1 MSAPV
6 RAPAATAPPYDR
18 VGVGV
23 DVDVDVGTGPTGP
36 ALRPTAARR
45 NPVLRVV
52 AESADLA
59 LRNLLHLRRT
69 PGLLITCLVEPV
81 VYALLIG
88 YVFGN
93 SLGGHAYRS
102 YMMGGL
108 IAQTVAFT
116 TTFTTVGLSRDL
128 EQGMVD
134 RFRTLPISRVA
145 LLLGRTTADLVT
157 CLASVAVT
165 TVCGL
170 LMGWRAHTGPVGIAA
185 GALLVLLFSFA
196 MSWIGVFVAL
206 VAPNVQVAGSLGL
219 IWLFPATFI
228 SSGFVSGSTLPGP
241 LPTVAAWNP
250 ITSLANALRRL
261 FGNTPPPGF
270 RVPHDWPAQHPVLY
284 TAGCSVLLVAV
295 FITLSTW
302 RYRTRTSR

>member
-1 MSAPV
+1 MSAPTDV
-6 RAPAATAPPYDR
+6 DRAGSPHGGALATGLPPAAAPTR
-18 VGVGV
+18 
-23 DVDVDVGTGPTGP
+23 
-36 ALRPTAARR
+36 ARR

-69 PGLLITCLVEPV
+69 PGLLISCLVEPV
-81 VYALLIG
+81 VYAMLIG

-93 SLGGHAYRS
+93 SLGGTAYRS
-102 YMMGGL
+102 YLVAGL

-128 EQGMVD
+128 DRGMID

-145 LLLGRTTADLVT
+145 LLLGRTTSDLTT
-157 CLASVAVT
+157 CLAGVAVT

-170 LMGWRAHTGPVGIAA
+170 LMGWRPHTGPVDVA
-185 GALLVLLFSFA
+185 GGVLLVLLFSFA

-206 VAPNVQVAGSLGL
+206 VTPNAQVAGSVGI

-228 SSGFVSGSTLPGP
+228 SSGFVSGASLPGP
-241 LPTVAAWNP
+241 LSTLAAWNP

-261 FGNTPPPGF
+261 FGNTAPPGF
-270 RVPHDWPAQHPVLY
+270 PVQHAWPARHPALY
-284 TAGCSVLLVAV
+284 TMGCSVLVIAV

-302 RYRTRTSR
+302 RFRTRTSR

>member
-1 MSAPV
+1 MSTPTDV
-6 RAPAATAPPYDR
+6 RRTGFPHRGETVGGLPPAAARTR
-18 VGVGV
+18 
-23 DVDVDVGTGPTGP
+23 
-36 ALRPTAARR
+36 ARR
-45 NPVLRVV
+45 NPALRVV
-52 AESADLA
+52 AEGADLA

-69 PGLLITCLVEPV
+69 PGLLISCLVEPV

-93 SLGGHAYRS
+93 SLGGTAYRS
-102 YMMGGL
+102 YLVAGL

-128 EQGMVD
+128 DQGMVD

-145 LLLGRTTADLVT
+145 LLLGRTTSDLAT
-157 CLASVAVT
+157 CLGSVAVT

-170 LMGWRAHTGPVGIAA
+170 AMGWRPHTGPVEVATGV
-185 GALLVLLFSFA
+185 LLVLLFSFA

-206 VAPNVQVAGSLGL
+206 VTPNAQVAGSLGV

-228 SSGFVSGSTLPGP
+228 SSGFVSGATLPGP
-241 LPTVAAWNP
+241 LSTLAAWNP

-270 RVPHDWPAQHPVLY
+270 PVQRAWPAHHPALY
-284 TAGCSVLLVAV
+284 TVGCSVLVAAA

-302 RYRTRTSR
+302 RHRTRTSR

>member
-1 MSAPV
+1 MTAAPV
-6 RAPAATAPPYDR
+6 RTPDTTTPPHRAGRAPGPAAGDTEA
-18 VGVGV
+18 
-23 DVDVDVGTGPTGP
+23 GTGT
-36 ALRPTAARR
+36 LRPTRARR
-45 NPVLRVV
+45 NPVIRVA

-69 PGLLITCLVEPV
+69 PGLLISCLVEPV

-93 SLGGHAYRS
+93 SLGGPAYRS

-134 RFRTLPISRVA
+134 RFRALPVSRVA
-145 LLLGRTTADLVT
+145 LLLGRTTSDLIT

-165 TVCGL
+165 TTCGL
-170 LMGWRAHTGPVGIAA
+170 LMGWRAHTGPVEIAA
-185 GALLVLLFSFA
+185 GVLLVLLFSFA

-206 VAPNVQVAGSLGL
+206 ITPNAQVAGSLGL

-228 SSGFVSGSTLPGP
+228 SSGFVAGSTLPGP

-270 RVPHDWPAQHPVLY
+270 RVQRDWPAQHPTLY
-284 TAGCSVLLVAV
+284 TAGCSVLLIAV
-295 FITLSTW
+295 FITLSTG

>member
-1 MSAPV
+1 MT
-6 RAPAATAPPYDR
+6 ATTDTRTASPSGQGAPP
-18 VGVGV
+18 
-23 DVDVDVGTGPTGP
+23 TGASPT
-36 ALRPTAARR
+36 RARR
-45 NPVLRVV
+45 SPVLRVL

-81 VYALLIG
+81 VYAMLIG

-93 SLGGHAYRS
+93 SLGGPAYRS
-102 YMMGGL
+102 YMLGGL
-108 IAQTVAFT
+108 LAQTVAFT

-145 LLLGRTTADLVT
+145 LLLGRTTSDLAT
-157 CLASVAVT
+157 CVASMAVT
-165 TVCGL
+165 TACGL
-170 LMGWRAHTGPVGIAA
+170 LMGWRPHAGPFEVAA
-185 GALLVLLFSFA
+185 GFLLALLFSFA

-206 VAPNVQVAGSLGL
+206 VTPNAQVAGSLGL

-228 SSGFVSGSTLPGP
+228 SSAFVSGSSLPGP
-241 LPTVAAWNP
+241 LSTVAVWNP
-250 ITSLANALRRL
+250 ITSLANALRHF

-270 RVPHDWPAQHPVLY
+270 RVPHDWPAQHPALY
-284 TAGCSVLLVAV
+284 TAACSALLIAV
-295 FITLSTW
+295 FVTLSTW
-302 RYRTRTSR
+302 CYRARTSR

>member
-1 MSAPV
+1 MT
-6 RAPAATAPPYDR
+6 ATAEVRTPGAPRQGPPAT
-18 VGVGV
+18 
-23 DVDVDVGTGPTGP
+23 GTFPTGARRRP
-36 ALRPTAARR
+36 ALR
-45 NPVLRVV
+45 VL

-81 VYALLIG
+81 VYAMLIG

-93 SLGGHAYRS
+93 SLGGPAYRS
-102 YMMGGL
+102 YMVGGL
-108 IAQTVAFT
+108 LAQTVAFT

-145 LLLGRTTADLVT
+145 LLLGRTTSDLAT
-157 CLASVAVT
+157 CVVSAVVT
-165 TVCGL
+165 TTCGL
-170 LMGWRAHTGPVGIAA
+170 LMGWRPHTGPVEVAA
-185 GALLVLLFSFA
+185 GFLLALLFSFA

-206 VAPNVQVAGSLGL
+206 IAPNTQVAGSLGL
-219 IWLFPATFI
+219 IWLFPTTFV
-228 SSGFVSGSTLPGP
+228 SSAFVSGSSLPGP
-241 LPTVAAWNP
+241 LSTVAAWNP
-250 ITSLANALRRL
+250 ITSLAGALRHL

-270 RVPHDWPAQHPVLY
+270 RVPHDWPAQHPALY
-284 TAGCSVLLVAV
+284 TAACSVLLIAV
-295 FITLSTW
+295 FVTLSTW

>member
-1 MSAPV
+1 MTAPTDV
-6 RAPAATAPPYDR
+6 RVTGSPQRGAPA
-18 VGVGV
+18 
-23 DVDVDVGTGPTGP
+23 TGLP
-36 ALRPTAARR
+36 PTATPTRARR
-45 NPVLRVV
+45 NPVLRVL

-69 PGLLITCLVEPV
+69 PGLLISCLVEPV

-93 SLGGHAYRS
+93 SLGGPAYRS
-102 YMMGGL
+102 YMVGGL

-134 RFRTLPISRVA
+134 RFRALPISRVA
-145 LLLGRTTADLVT
+145 LLLGRTTSDLTT
-157 CLASVAVT
+157 CVASVAVT
-165 TVCGL
+165 TTCAL
-170 LMGWRAHTGPVGIAA
+170 LMGWRPHTGPVEIVA
-185 GALLVLLFSFA
+185 GVLLVLLFSFA

-206 VAPNVQVAGSLGL
+206 IAPNAQVAGSLGL
-219 IWLFPATFI
+219 IWLFPATFV
-228 SSGFVSGSTLPGP
+228 SSGFVSGASLPGP
-241 LPTVAAWNP
+241 LPVVAAWNP

-270 RVPHDWPAQHPVLY
+270 RVEHAWPAQHPELY
-284 TAGCSVLLVAV
+284 TVGCSVLLIAF

>member
-1 MSAPV
+1 MAAPV
-6 RAPAATAPPYDR
+6 HTPDTATPPHRADLTPGPAAA
-18 VGVGV
+18 V
-23 DVDVDVGTGPTGP
+23 
-36 ALRPTAARR
+36 LRPAGARR
-45 NPVLRVV
+45 NPVIRVA
-52 AESADLA
+52 AESTDLA
-59 LRNLLHLRRT
+59 LRNLLHLRRS
-69 PGLLITCLVEPV
+69 PGLLISCLVEPV

-134 RFRTLPISRVA
+134 RFRALPVSRVA
-145 LLLGRTTADLVT
+145 LLLGRTTSDLTT

-165 TVCGL
+165 TTCGL
-170 LMGWRAHTGPVGIAA
+170 LMGWRAHTGPVEVAA
-185 GALLVLLFSFA
+185 GVLLVLLFSFA

-206 VAPNVQVAGSLGL
+206 IAPNAQVAGSLGL

-241 LPTVAAWNP
+241 LSTVAAWNP

-270 RVPHDWPAQHPVLY
+270 PVQHDWPARHPALY
-284 TAGCSVLLVAV
+284 TAGCSVLLIAL

>member
-1 MSAPV
+1 MSALTDLRRTGTPHPGAPAGL
-6 RAPAATAPPYDR
+6 APAA
-18 VGVGV
+18 V
-23 DVDVDVGTGPTGP
+23 PT
-36 ALRPTAARR
+36 RARR
-45 NPVLRVV
+45 NPVLRIV

-69 PGLLITCLVEPV
+69 PALLISCLVEPV

-88 YVFGN
+88 YIFGN
-93 SLGGHAYRS
+93 SLGGPAYRA
-102 YMMGGL
+102 YMFAGL

-128 EQGMVD
+128 DQGMVD

-145 LLLGRTTADLVT
+145 LPLGRTTSDLAT
-157 CLASVAVT
+157 CVASLAVT
-165 TVCGL
+165 TACGL
-170 LMGWRAHTGPVGIAA
+170 LMGWRPHTGPVEVTAA
-185 GALLVLLFSFA
+185 LLLVLLFSFA

-206 VAPNVQVAGSLGL
+206 VTPNAQVAGSLGV

-228 SSGFVSGSTLPGP
+228 SSGFVSGASLPGP
-241 LPTVAAWNP
+241 LSTVAAWNP

-261 FGNTPPPGF
+261 FGNPPPPGF
-270 RVPHDWPAQHPVLY
+270 SVQHAWPAHHPELY
-284 TAGCSVLLVAV
+284 TVGCSVLLIAV
-295 FITLSTW
+295 FTSLSTW

>member
-1 MSAPV
+1 MNAPARV
-6 RAPAATAPPYDR
+6 PHTPLPPHRTGRAP
-18 VGVGV
+18 
-23 DVDVDVGTGPTGP
+23 GP
-36 ALRPTAARR
+36 AAPGTVPAAARR
-45 NPVLRVV
+45 SPVLRVV
-52 AESADLA
+52 AESTDLA
-59 LRNLLHLRRT
+59 LRNLLHLRRS
-69 PGLLITCLVEPV
+69 PGLLISCLVEPV

-93 SLGGHAYRS
+93 SLGGPAYRS

-145 LLLGRTTADLVT
+145 LPLGRTASDLAT
-157 CLASVAVT
+157 CVASLAVT
-165 TVCGL
+165 TGCGL
-170 LMGWRAHTGPVGIAA
+170 LMGWRAHTGPVEVAA
-185 GALLVLLFSFA
+185 GVLLVLLFSFA

-206 VAPNVQVAGSLGL
+206 IAPNAQVAGSIGL

-241 LPTVAAWNP
+241 LSSVAAWNP
-250 ITSLANALRRL
+250 ITSLADALRRL

-270 RVPHDWPAQHPVLY
+270 RVRHDWPAQHPALY
-284 TAGCSVLLVAV
+284 TVGCSLLLIAL
-295 FITLSTW
+295 FAALSTW
-302 RYRTRTSR
+302 RYRTRTDH

>member
-1 MSAPV
+1 MSAPTDV
-6 RAPAATAPPYDR
+6 QRTGSLHRVAPATGLPPA
-18 VGVGV
+18 GV
-23 DVDVDVGTGPTGP
+23 PT
-36 ALRPTAARR
+36 RARR
-45 NPVLRVV
+45 NPALRVV

-69 PGLLITCLVEPV
+69 PGLLISCLVEPV
-81 VYALLIG
+81 VYAMLIG

-93 SLGGHAYRS
+93 SLGGTAYRE
-102 YMMGGL
+102 YMVAGL

-128 EQGMVD
+128 DQGMVD

-145 LLLGRTTADLVT
+145 LLLGRTASDLTT
-157 CLASVAVT
+157 CVASVAVT
-165 TVCGL
+165 TACGL
-170 LMGWRAHTGPVGIAA
+170 MMGWRPHTGPVEVAA
-185 GALLVLLFSFA
+185 GVLLVLLFSFA

-206 VAPNVQVAGSLGL
+206 ITPNAQVAGSLGV

-228 SSGFVSGSTLPGP
+228 SSGFVSGATLPGP
-241 LPTVAAWNP
+241 LSALAAWNP

-261 FGNTPPPGF
+261 FGNTAPPGF
-270 RVPHDWPAQHPVLY
+270 PVQHAWPAQHPALY
-284 TAGCSVLLVAV
+284 TVGCSVLVIAV

>member
-1 MSAPV
+1 MNAPV
-6 RAPAATAPPYDR
+6 RGPVAAAPPCDQ
-18 VGVGV
+18 VGHGPRPTA
-23 DVDVDVGTGPTGP
+23 TGL
-36 ALRPTAARR
+36 ALHPTAARR
-45 NPVLRVV
+45 NPVIRVV

-116 TTFTTVGLSRDL
+116 ATFTTVGLSRDL

-145 LLLGRTTADLVT
+145 LLLGRTTSDLTT

-165 TVCGL
+165 TACGL
-170 LMGWRAHTGPVGIAA
+170 LMGWRAHTGPVEIGA
-185 GALLVLLFSFA
+185 GLLLVLLFSFA

-206 VAPNVQVAGSLGL
+206 IAPNVQVAGSLGL

-270 RVPHDWPAQHPVLY
+270 HVRHDWPAQHPVLY
-284 TAGCSVLLVAV
+284 TAGCSVLLIAV
-295 FITLSTW
+295 FVTLSTW

>member
-1 MSAPV
+1 MNAPAPV
-6 RAPAATAPPYDR
+6 EDLGTPTRHWDVRTPESAAGDGPLPPA
-18 VGVGV
+18 V
-23 DVDVDVGTGPTGP
+23 
-36 ALRPTAARR
+36 RR
-45 NPVLRVV
+45 NPLVRVV

-69 PGLLITCLVEPV
+69 PGLLISCLVEPV
-81 VYALLIG
+81 LYAMLIG
-88 YVFGN
+88 YVFGG
-93 SLGGHAYRS
+93 SLGGGAYRS
-102 YMMGGL
+102 YIVAGL

-145 LLLGRTTADLVT
+145 LLLGRTVSDLTT
-157 CLASVAVT
+157 CVASVAVT

-170 LMGWRAHTGPVGIAA
+170 LIGWHPSTSPAQLAA
-185 GALLVLLFSFA
+185 GGLLVLLFSFA

-206 VAPNVQVAGSLGL
+206 IAPNSQVAGTLGL

-228 SSGFVSGSTLPGP
+228 SSGFVSGASLPGP
-241 LPTVAAWNP
+241 LSTVAAWNP
-250 ITSLANALRRL
+250 ITSLANALRGL
-261 FGNTPPPGF
+261 FHNTPPSGF
-270 RVPHDWPAQHPVLY
+270 HLQHSWPAQHPVLY
-284 TAGCSVLLVAV
+284 TVGCSVLLIAV
-295 FITLSTW
+295 FTTLSTW